1 MYACVHM
8 CASAVVSVTQLVVHL
23 EELEFF
29 WGGERQRRVAVHT
42 SFSAKGVTVKVPRL
56 CR

>member
-8 CASAVVSVTQLVVHL
+8 CASAVVSVTQLVEHL